1 MEKTVG
7 LLKIIKNKTTIA
19 LLCFLTDIA
28 LSLWSYFK
36 LTNYDEYL
44 KEVKPLVNSPD
55 FQVQLYQVLLQ
66 SLTFSLILFL
76 TFHLVIYFL
85 FWKDKKYAVK
95 YVRFYTFMALI
106 SCILMIASK
115 MYLAIIP
122 AFIYGFCFTS
132 IGKQPKSQKATS

>member
-1 MEKTVG
+1 MVE
-7 LLKIIKNKTTIA
+7 LLKIIKNKSSIA

-44 KEVKPLVNSPD
+44 KDVKPLINSPD

-66 SLTFSLILFL
+66 SLTFTFILFL

-85 FWKDKKYAVK
+85 FWKEKKYAIK
-95 YVRFYTFMALI
+95 YVRFYTFTAVV

-115 MYLAIIP
+115 LYLAIIP
-122 AFIYGFCFTS
+122 AFIYGICFRS
-132 IGKQPKSQKATS
+132 IGKQSKSQKATP

>member
-1 MEKTVG
+1 MEKTAG

-85 FWKDKKYAVK
+85 FWKEKKYAVK
-95 YVRFYTFMALI
+95 YIRFYTFMALI

-122 AFIYGFCFTS
+122 AFIYGICFTS
-132 IGKQPKSQKATS
+132 IGKQPKSQKETP